1 MKVTSPP
8 RERSIIFLFAECPSV
23 RLSLGPFVKGL
34 STVDKPPFNIPTY
47 LPSGMRPFMLAYL
60 TTTKMWKPLVWLVY
74 FNSTT
79 LTSNKCRTFYIHVST
94 VSQWQCSIFF
104 IWLTL
109 PKILYHTSQH
119 FILVCTPP
127 DIVNKHGM
135 FFVFERQCIYGWVLL
150 KKLCIW
156 Q

>member
-1 MKVTSPP
+1 MYEGHKPSKRKINNLSLCRV
-8 RERSIIFLFAECPSV
+8 SV
-23 RLSLGPFVKGL
+23 RPFKLGTIREGPVHSGQTSLQY
-34 STVDKPPFNIPTY
+34 TY